1 VVNGGIVGEGRVE
14 GVGRAEVVKGASDR
28 AGIGAREIGGVRM
41 DSQDH
46 VGSPIDL
53 ATIRMGRDK
62 AEKAVKAREG
72 CKGGGGLFGGEG
84 AGRRE
89 DASVDAAPVVQ
100 EVADCYLQL
109 LDLGGG
115 GWGRNVR
122 PSGGLGGPGSVGGWG
137 IEGGGGCR

>member
-1 VVNGGIVGEGRVE
+1 
-14 GVGRAEVVKGASDR
+14 
-28 AGIGAREIGGVRM
+28 M

-53 ATIRMGRDK
+53 AAIRMGRDK

-72 CKGGGGLFGGEG
+72 CKGGGGLFGGKG

-100 EVADCYLQL
+100 EVADSYLQL
-109 LDLGGG
+109 LELGGG
-115 GWGRNVR
+115 GWGGNVR
-122 PSGGLGGPGSVGGWG
+122 PSGGWG
-137 IEGGGGCR
+137 ARDP

>member
-1 VVNGGIVGEGRVE
+1 MVNGGIVGEGRVE
-14 GVGRAEVVKGASDR
+14 GVGRAEVVKGAGDR

-53 ATIRMGRDK
+53 ATIRMRREK

-89 DASVDAAPVVQ
+89 DTSVDAAPVVQ
-100 EVADCYLQL
+100 Y
-109 LDLGGG
+109 
-115 GWGRNVR
+115 VR
-122 PSGGLGGPGSVGGWG
+122 KLRS
-137 IEGGGGCR
+137 